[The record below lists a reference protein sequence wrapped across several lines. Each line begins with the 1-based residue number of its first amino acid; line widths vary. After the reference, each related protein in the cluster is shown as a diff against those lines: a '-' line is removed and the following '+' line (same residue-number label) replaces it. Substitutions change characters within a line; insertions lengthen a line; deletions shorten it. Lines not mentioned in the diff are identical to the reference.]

1 MIETIRN
8 KIADK
13 FYAAKAAVGRA
24 LRSTGNAGVLAYYL
38 AVSIALIILA
48 APLVVV
54 GFVAAFLIAAVL
66 AGVALFRESFGKF
79 ADRTNTILRRR

>member
-1 MIETIRN
+1 MISAIRN

-13 FYAAKAAVGRA
+13 FDAAKAAVGRA

-54 GFVAAFLIAAVL
+54 GFVSAFLIAAALV
-66 AGVALFRESFGKF
+66 GKALFEESFGKF
-79 ADRTNTILRRR
+79 ADRIHTILRRR